1 MSIRAR
7 QKGTNR
13 GLLAFLTHGNCRVLG
28 SKDASGKLVARAMAR
43 LLIDSLTGKP
53 VVYIDTP
60 YGDLNDPSSGLAK
73 SAQLDIY
80 DQAAELGRLLNVSIV
95 YSSSLPKEQYLMS
108 SFECYVF
115 DNFQNDL
122 VNLSD
127 YSNLA
132 THLWVDGL
140 KSDDSGTFLPEYLPG
155 LIKINKTSGAN
166 NRAIT
171 VGYRPKRLF

>member
-1 MSIRAR
+1 
-7 QKGTNR
+7 
-13 GLLAFLTHGNCRVLG
+13 
-28 SKDASGKLVARAMAR
+28 
-43 LLIDSLTGKP
+43 
-53 VVYIDTP
+53 
-60 YGDLNDPSSGLAK
+60 
-73 SAQLDIY
+73 
-80 DQAAELGRLLNVSIV
+80 
-95 YSSSLPKEQYLMS
+95 MS

-166 NRAIT
+166 NRAIS